1 MSKEVTPA
9 VINKDMAVG
18 YDDLKLH
25 AGQMGPYTRVRLSLD
40 VALKLAAMSP
50 YPGAVKVGVMKAV
63 ANNEQGISV
72 HQMGILLGWAADRAQ
87 R

>member
-1 MSKEVTPA
+1 MSEKVTPV
-9 VINKDMAVG
+9 VINKDMAAG

-25 AGQMGPYTRVRLSLD
+25 ASQMSPYTRVRLSLD
-40 VALKLAAMSP
+40 VALKLAGMSP
-50 YPGAVKVGVMKAV
+50 FPGAVKVGVMKAV

-72 HQMGILLGWAADRAQ
+72 HQMRILLGWAADRAQ